1 MSAALFRIVGWSYL
15 PDFATKQ
22 TLRIIH
28 QTSFSVFH
36 RSPPDPRTPAYALH
50 YRLTF
55 AAVVLCYL
63 IYNFLDASGSI
74 TINFYELL
82 GVYPNSSDVT
92 LKTAFR
98 GFARKYHP
106 DRVGPSGEALFIE
119 VRDAFEALKD
129 PVVRFAYD
137 RFGPD
142 VLTWKECTTMREYLR
157 RGLLSSSLYHIM
169 TGAGLILFSAIGK
182 PSPIVAW
189 RYLLF
194 LCLFASELY
203 LLFAP
208 SPSALSRSP
217 FVDAAPSHATILDV
231 LFPKR
236 VVYQHILLLHQ
247 IFFFLSVASSRVA
260 PVLFPS
266 LMQGD
271 PAMDQQI
278 VRAMAERL
286 GALAK
291 TTERELSI
299 MLDMEL
305 CAIDETPMVTSQT
318 SMLPPRETLKSDIMR
333 VLTTEMEDVVVENK
347 LKAEV
352 GPVKTAWNAAV
363 DKERKRVQRDNEVQV
378 TQSDSS
384 PYGLTSK
391 KMEQICPR
399 FASMVKV
406 PVGRHGIVVLM
417 VNFEKKG

>member
-22 TLRIIH
+22 ALRVIH
-28 QTSFSVFH
+28 QTSSSIFH
-36 RSPPDPRTPAYALH
+36 RPPPDPRTPAYALH

-55 AAVVLCYL
+55 SAVVLCYL

-74 TINFYELL
+74 TNNFYELL
-82 GVYPNSSDVT
+82 SVYPNSSDAT

-98 GFARKYHP
+98 AFAKKYHP

-142 VLTWKECTTMREYLR
+142 VLKWKECTTMREYLR

-182 PSPIVAW
+182 PSPIAAW

-203 LLFAP
+203 LLLAP
-208 SPSALSRSP
+208 SPSTLSPSP
-217 FVDAAPSHATILDV
+217 FVDAATSHAMILDV
-231 LFPKR
+231 IFPKR
-236 VVYQHILLLHQ
+236 IVYQHVLLLHQ
-247 IFFFLSVASSRVA
+247 VFFFLSVALSRVA

-266 LMQGD
+266 LMRGD
-271 PAMDQQI
+271 PILDQQI
-278 VRAMAERL
+278 VRSMAERL
-286 GALAK
+286 GVLAK

-299 MLDMEL
+299 MLDTEL
-305 CAIDETPMVTSQT
+305 LAIHETPIPGPELST
-318 SMLPPRETLKSDIMR
+318 LPWPREMLKSDIMQA
-333 VLTTEMEDVVVENK
+333 LTMEMEDIVVENK
-347 LKAEV
+347 LKSEV
-352 GPVKTAWNAAV
+352 GPVKTAWDLAV
-363 DKERKRVQRDNEVQV
+363 DKEMRNRIQSGRLQEDTDKLPSPPPEIGRVKIHNRAR
-378 TQSDSS
+378 SLS
-384 PYGLTSK
+384 
-391 KMEQICPR
+391 
-399 FASMVKV
+399 F
-406 PVGRHGIVVLM
+406 
-417 VNFEKKG
+417 

>member
-1 MSAALFRIVGWSYL
+1 MSTTLFRIAGWTYL
-15 PDFATKQ
+15 PDFATRQ
-22 TLRIIH
+22 ALRVIH
-28 QTSFSVFH
+28 QTSSNIFH
-36 RSPPDPRTPAYALH
+36 RHPPDPRTPAYALH

-74 TINFYELL
+74 TNNFYELL
-82 GVYPNSSDVT
+82 GVYPNSSDAT

-142 VLTWKECTTMREYLR
+142 VLKWKECTTMREYLR

-182 PSPIVAW
+182 PSPIAAW

-203 LLFAP
+203 LLLAP
-208 SPSALSRSP
+208 SPSALSPSP
-217 FVDAAPSHATILDV
+217 FIDAAASHATILDV
-231 LFPKR
+231 AFPKR
-236 VVYQHILLLHQ
+236 IVYQHVLLLHQ
-247 IFFFLSVASSRVA
+247 VFFFLSVALSRVA

-266 LMQGD
+266 LMRGD
-271 PAMDQQI
+271 PIVDQQI

-299 MLDMEL
+299 MLDTEL
-305 CAIDETPMVTSQT
+305 LAIHDTPMVTSEMSTLSRPQE
-318 SMLPPRETLKSDIMR
+318 MLKSDIMR
-333 VLTTEMEDVVVENK
+333 VLTMEMEDVVVENK
-347 LKAEV
+347 LKTEV
-352 GPVKTAWNAAV
+352 GPVKTAWDSVV
-363 DKERKRVQRDNEVQV
+363 DKEMRNRDQGRRLQKIPNKLPSPPETVQV
-378 TQSDSS
+378 K
-384 PYGLTSK
+384 LHNR
-391 KMEQICPR
+391 PR
-399 FASMVKV
+399 S
-406 PVGRHGIVVLM
+406 LSL
-417 VNFEKKG
+417 

>member
-22 TLRIIH
+22 ALRVIH
-28 QTSFSVFH
+28 QTSSSIFH
-36 RSPPDPRTPAYALH
+36 RPPPDPRTPAYALH

-55 AAVVLCYL
+55 SAVVLCYL

-74 TINFYELL
+74 TNNFYELL
-82 GVYPNSSDVT
+82 GVYPNSSDTT

-98 GFARKYHP
+98 AFAKKHHP

-142 VLTWKECTTMREYLR
+142 VLKWKECTTMREYLR

-182 PSPIVAW
+182 PSPIAAW

-203 LLFAP
+203 LLLAP
-208 SPSALSRSP
+208 SPSTLSPSP
-217 FVDAAPSHATILDV
+217 FVDATTSHVMILDV
-231 LFPKR
+231 IFPKR
-236 VVYQHILLLHQ
+236 IVYQHVLLLHQ
-247 IFFFLSVASSRVA
+247 VFFFLSVALSRVA

-266 LMQGD
+266 LMRGD
-271 PAMDQQI
+271 PNLDQQI
-278 VRAMAERL
+278 VRSMAERL
-286 GALAK
+286 GVLAK

-299 MLDMEL
+299 MLDTEL
-305 CAIDETPMVTSQT
+305 LAIHETPIRSSELST
-318 SMLPPRETLKSDIMR
+318 LPWPREMLKSDIMLT
-333 VLTTEMEDVVVENK
+333 LTTEMEDIVVENK
-347 LKAEV
+347 LKSEV
-352 GPVKTAWNAAV
+352 GPVKTAWDLAV
-363 DKERKRVQRDNEVQV
+363 DKEMRKRI
-378 TQSDSS
+378 QSRRLQEDADKLPS
-384 PYGLTSK
+384 PPPEIG
-391 KMEQICPR
+391 R
-399 FASMVKV
+399 VKIHNRV
-406 PVGRHGIVVLM
+406 RSLS
-417 VNFEKKG
+417 F

>member
-22 TLRIIH
+22 ALRVIH
-28 QTSFSVFH
+28 HTSFSIFH
-36 RSPPDPRTPAYALH
+36 WPPPDPRTPAYALH

-74 TINFYELL
+74 ANNFYELL
-82 GVYPNSSDVT
+82 GIYPNSTDAT
-92 LKTAFR
+92 LKMAFR

-142 VLTWKECTTMREYLR
+142 VLKWKECTTMREYLR

-182 PSPIVAW
+182 PSPIAAW

-194 LCLFASELY
+194 ICLFASELY
-203 LLFAP
+203 LLLAP
-208 SPSALSRSP
+208 SPSALSPSP
-217 FVDAAPSHATILDV
+217 FIDAAPSHATILDV

-236 VVYQHILLLHQ
+236 VVYQHVLLLHQ
-247 IFFFLSVASSRVA
+247 IFFFLSVALSRVA

-266 LMQGD
+266 LMRGD
-271 PAMDQQI
+271 PAVDQQI
-278 VRAMAERL
+278 VRALAERL

-305 CAIDETPMVTSQT
+305 RAIHETPMVTSQT
-318 SMLPPRETLKSDIMR
+318 SMPPRPREVLKSDIMR
-333 VLTTEMEDVVVENK
+333 ALTMEMEDVVVENK
-347 LKAEV
+347 LKTEV
-352 GPVKTAWNAAV
+352 GPVKTAWDAAV
-363 DKERKRVQRDNEVQV
+363 DKERRKRVQGWRLQGIADKLA
-378 TQSDSS
+378 S
-384 PYGLTSK
+384 PPPDTCQMKLHNRARSL
-391 KMEQICPR
+391 
-399 FASMVKV
+399 S
-406 PVGRHGIVVLM
+406 L
-417 VNFEKKG
+417 

>member
-22 TLRIIH
+22 ALRVIH
-28 QTSFSVFH
+28 RIYSSIFH
-36 RSPPDPRTPAYALH
+36 RPPPDPRTPTYALH

-55 AAVVLCYL
+55 ATVVLCYL
-63 IYNFLDASGSI
+63 IYNFLDASGRI
-74 TINFYELL
+74 TSNFYELL
-82 GVYPNSSDVT
+82 GVYPNSNDAT

-119 VRDAFEALKD
+119 VRDAFEALKN

-142 VLTWKECTTMREYLR
+142 VLQWKECTTMREYLR

-182 PSPIVAW
+182 PSPIAAW

-194 LCLFASELY
+194 ICLLASELY
-203 LLFAP
+203 LLLAP
-208 SPSALSRSP
+208 SPSTSP
-217 FVDAAPSHATILDV
+217 PSTFVDAATSHATILDV
-231 LFPKR
+231 IFPKR
-236 VVYQHILLLHQ
+236 IVYQHILLLHQ
-247 IFFFLSVASSRVA
+247 VFFFLSVALSRVA

-271 PAMDQQI
+271 PIVDQQI

-291 TTERELSI
+291 NTERELSI
-299 MLDMEL
+299 MLDTEL
-305 CAIDETPMVTSQT
+305 LAIHETPMVTSELST
-318 SMLPPRETLKSDIMR
+318 LPQPHELLKSDIMHT
-333 VLTTEMEDVVVENK
+333 LTMEMEDLVVENK
-347 LKAEV
+347 LKSEV
-352 GPVKTAWNAAV
+352 GPVKTAWDFAV
-363 DKERKRVQRDNEVQV
+363 DKEMKKRVQGRRSQEIVDQLP
-378 TQSDSS
+378 S
-384 PYGLTSK
+384 PPPETGQGKIHIRARSLS
-391 KMEQICPR
+391 
-399 FASMVKV
+399 
-406 PVGRHGIVVLM
+406 L
-417 VNFEKKG
+417 